1 MNNTKTPGTERP
13 ASSVLTSIEEIAYQ
27 SLQSLIEDRDN
38 PQHKALED
46 MISNI
51 QTITNAA
58 QSIATINPK
67 HLSNLQE
74 VFTWYASQ
82 TDTTPEDRASKID
95 TLFWLTGKIHHLAL
109 HSNAMLEV
117 DTFCDAMSDVIDQV
131 EEDPE
136 SN

>member
-1 MNNTKTPGTERP
+1 MSNTKTPGTEQP
-13 ASSVLTSIEEIAYQ
+13 ASSVLTSIEEIAYK
-27 SLQSLIEDRDN
+27 SLQSLIENRDN

-51 QTITNAA
+51 QTIANAA
-58 QSIATINPK
+58 QSIATISPT
-67 HLSNLQE
+67 HLSNLQN

-95 TLFWLTGKIHHLAL
+95 TLFWLTGKIHHFAL

-117 DTFCDAMSDVIDQV
+117 DTFCDALDNVMNQV

-136 SN
+136 RK